1 MKQIL
6 IALTITTLIL
16 LLMGTGCKESTYTTV
31 VEGVVINTGSRQGID
46 SVLVTL
52 QDGVSGTA
60 GGFNLEMNTS
70 SGKKNQVYTDAN
82 GVDLAEMNKLLLQK
96 IEELTLYVIDH
107 QKALLEQQN
116 EINNLKELL
125 NSF

>member
-1 MKQIL
+1 
-6 IALTITTLIL
+6 
-16 LLMGTGCKESTYTTV
+16 MGTGCKESTYTTV